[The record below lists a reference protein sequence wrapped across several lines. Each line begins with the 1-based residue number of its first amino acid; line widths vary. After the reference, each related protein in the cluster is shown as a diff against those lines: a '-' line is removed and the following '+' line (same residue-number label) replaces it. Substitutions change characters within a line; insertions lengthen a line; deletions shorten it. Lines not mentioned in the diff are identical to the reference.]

1 MIDPLVATW
10 CLTAPDQIAAPG
22 PVLNGAT
29 AVREAPSPLTAP
41 FPRPSILPCDGLELN
56 PGVHGGV
63 GAF

>member
-10 CLTAPDQIAAPG
+10 CLTEPDQIAAPR
-22 PVLNGAT
+22 PVLNGAA

-41 FPRPSILPCDGLELN
+41 FPMPPSLPGGSQL
-56 PGVHGGV
+56 PGVPGGV